1 MRLIARRSLT
11 ALLALAV
18 VAGAFFVAP
27 RPAHAAEDGTVHS
40 LVNQA
45 RASAGLGPVNR
56 NSAMDQV
63 ALSWANQMAASGSM
77 GHNPDYSG
85 QIPGGWTRAAE
96 NVAQGQST
104 GAAMHDAWMNS
115 SGHRANILG
124 DFTDIGVAFV
134 SAGGTTW
141 GVQVFGK
148 YGSSPAPAPAP
159 APKAPASA
167 PAPVPAP
174 APAPAPEAA
183 APAPAP
189 APVPVA
195 DRAPA
200 PAPTEM
206 PVAEAPVV
214 EQPEEPAAS
223 ATPSLKTDV
232 PRLDSERV
240 AAVTEAEAAS
250 ATSATPVIA
259 TAAGVLLLAAA
270 AFTIWRRRRSLT
282 D

>member
-1 MRLIARRSLT
+1 MRLIARRTLT
-11 ALLALAV
+11 AVLALAV

-45 RASAGLGPVNR
+45 RASAGLGAVNR

-77 GHNPDYSG
+77 SHNPNYSG

-96 NVAQGQST
+96 NVAQGQPS

-159 APKAPASA
+159 APKAPA
-167 PAPVPAP
+167 PAP
-174 APAPAPEAA
+174 APAPVPEAPA
-183 APAPAP
+183 AEAPAPAP
-189 APVPVA
+189 VPVPVA

-206 PVAEAPVV
+206 PVDEAPVI
-214 EQPEEPAAS
+214 EQPKDPAAT
-223 ATPSLKTDV
+223 AAPTLGTDA
-232 PRLDSERV
+232 PRLDSKRV
-240 AAVTEAEAAS
+240 ASVTEADAAS

-259 TAAGVLLLAAA
+259 SAAGVLLLAAA
-270 AFTIWRRRRSLT
+270 AAFTIWRRRKPLT

>member
-27 RPAHAAEDGTVHS
+27 RPAQAAEDGTVHS

-45 RASAGLGPVNR
+45 RASAGLGAVNR

-77 GHNPDYSG
+77 SHNPNYSG
-85 QIPGGWTRAAE
+85 QIPGGWSRAAE
-96 NVAQGQST
+96 NVAQGQPT
-104 GAAMHDAWMNS
+104 GASMHDAWMNS

-159 APKAPASA
+159 APKAPA
-167 PAPVPAP
+167 P
-174 APAPAPEAA
+174 APAPAPEAPA
-183 APAPAP
+183 AEAPAPV
-189 APVPVA
+189 PVPVA

-200 PAPTEM
+200 PAPTEL
-206 PVAEAPVV
+206 PVAEAPVI
-214 EQPEEPAAS
+214 EQPKEPAAS
-223 ATPSLKTDV
+223 AEPTLRTDA
-232 PRLDSERV
+232 PRLDSKR
-240 AAVTEAEAAS
+240 AASVTEADAES

-259 TAAGVLLLAAA
+259 SAAAVLLLAAAA
-270 AFTIWRRRRSLT
+270 AFTIWRRRKSLT
-282 D
+282 E